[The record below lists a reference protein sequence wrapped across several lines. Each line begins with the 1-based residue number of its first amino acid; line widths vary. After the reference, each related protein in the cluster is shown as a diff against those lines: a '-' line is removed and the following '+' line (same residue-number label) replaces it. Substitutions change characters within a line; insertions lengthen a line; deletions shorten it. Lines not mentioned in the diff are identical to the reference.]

1 MAAIRLVVN
10 QVEQSYLNKTV
21 SYEGTIPA
29 LGGVASLI
37 MVLRK
42 GVEARRAERE
52 AKLRGLT

>member
-10 QVEQSYLNKTV
+10 QVELRYLNKTV
-21 SYEGTIPA
+21 SYEDTIPD

-37 MVLRK
+37 TVLRK

-52 AKLRGLT
+52 AKLRGLA